1 MAIINSL
8 GIGKSVK
15 SVGNL
20 TYKVVR
26 GRTIASQRITTNK
39 SNTALQGNQRI
50 AFGKVSQ
57 AMQLCS
63 AYINTAY
70 EKSKYGSARNNFQK
84 LNKRFNLGGFV
95 VEIKD
100 GIIDLAYGFLSELS
114 AAGTGKSLNFTTFGS
129 LPCIQ
134 TVVTETVPTFK
145 YSAEDDILSISNIVG
160 DSIFTFP
167 NAVKLDSLE
176 LAIVGIYKSNILIG
190 KARFNEMGEMQ
201 FVAGDVQL
209 ENEIITLFGNTSA
222 SVSNGLVTSV
232 TVSPTDLSSTQFKGM
247 IIVPRVS
254 GKVPTLT
261 SLYLGSPY
269 SAG

>member
-1 MAIINSL
+1 MAIVNSL

-15 SVGNL
+15 SAGNL
-20 TYKVVR
+20 TYKTIR
-26 GRTIASQRITTNK
+26 GRTIASQRIISNK
-39 SNTALQGNQRI
+39 SNTQLQANQRI
-50 AFGKVSQ
+50 AFGRASQ
-57 AMQLCS
+57 AIQLCS
-63 AYINTAY
+63 AYIDTVY

-95 VEIKD
+95 GEIKE

-114 AAGTGKSLNFTTFGS
+114 SAGIGKSLNFTTYGS

-134 TVVTETVPTFK
+134 TVVTESVPTFQ
-145 YSAEDDILSISNIVG
+145 YSAEDTIMSISNIVG
-160 DSIFTFP
+160 DSIYTFP
-167 NAVKLDSLE
+167 NAVKLESLE

-190 KARFNEMGEMQ
+190 KARFDETGEMQ
-201 FVAGDVQL
+201 FVSGDTQL
-209 ENEIITLFGNTSA
+209 ENEITTLFSGTSA
-222 SVSNGLVTSV
+222 SVSNGLVSSV
-232 TVSPTDLSSTQFKGM
+232 TVSPSGLDETQFKGM